1 MGTLINV
8 AAVIIGSLIGLLINR
23 KLPAKIITIIFQVLG
38 LFTLV
43 LGISMSL
50 KTEHYLV
57 VIGSLVI
64 GAVIGEFI
72 DLDKYMKRWSEK
84 LKQKLRM
91 GNDKFSDGMITA
103 FLLYCMGA
111 MTIMGAI
118 EEGVEGSY
126 DILLMKSLMD
136 GVSSIALASGMGIGV
151 MFSSIPLLLYQGG
164 LTLFSSFIGE
174 RLTDVIVNDL
184 SATGGILL
192 IGLGINILEIKQ
204 LKILNMIPALV
215 VVVILSYIFY

>member
-23 KLPAKIITIIFQVLG
+23 KLPAKIITIIFQVMG

-57 VIGSLVI
+57 VIGSLVV
-64 GAVIGEFI
+64 GAVG
-72 DLDKYMKRWSEK
+72 
-84 LKQKLRM
+84 
-91 GNDKFSDGMITA
+91 
-103 FLLYCMGA
+103 
-111 MTIMGAI
+111 
-118 EEGVEGSY
+118 
-126 DILLMKSLMD
+126 DILL
-136 GVSSIALASGMGIGV
+136 II
-151 MFSSIPLLLYQGG
+151 
-164 LTLFSSFIGE
+164 
-174 RLTDVIVNDL
+174 
-184 SATGGILL
+184 
-192 IGLGINILEIKQ
+192 LGINILEIKQ

>member
-57 VIGSLVI
+57 VIGSLVV

-192 IGLGINILEIKQ
+192 IGLGLNILEIKQ